1 MSRNIARSVRE
12 SLRHRYVEEFTTN
25 EAKNHHEVNGND
37 HEDDEM
43 EQEEEILG
51 EHSAASEDAV
61 SDKASQANEEK
72 DNNPMDNDE
81 ASKANEEEKDVRMGD
96 TES

>member
-1 MSRNIARSVRE
+1 
-12 SLRHRYVEEFTTN
+12 
-25 EAKNHHEVNGND
+25 
-37 HEDDEM
+37 M